1 LIVAAKDKLDAVI
14 GPISQIF
21 RNNST
26 IQPASELY
34 AASKAA
40 HSGRRPYEIFEF
52 CAFDEK
58 TGDWFANSSEY

>member
-14 GPISQIF
+14 GPLSQIF

-34 AASKAA
+34 AASKVA
-40 HSGRRPYEIFEF
+40 H
-52 CAFDEK
+52 
-58 TGDWFANSSEY
+58 